1 MQLPKTVTD
10 TNRCFSIRLLAPV
23 LRVITEL
30 KQSGPFPMTPPHS
43 HAVHALLNFPVAQY
57 KKVWFPDNQ
66 KEGES
71 HLLIDK
77 LVDMLKKMV
86 FFIVKG
92 DPDDNNSGKSNGLDM
107 DEAIAPF
114 VVLLKKLAEDDY
126 DARVM
131 LKSKLLPDN
140 MYVYDFS
147 NSCMAGRLTCHLLC
161 YFIVTVLS
169 HSKKGKALR
178 HGLFVL

>member
-1 MQLPKTVTD
+1 
-10 TNRCFSIRLLAPV
+10 
-23 LRVITEL
+23 
-30 KQSGPFPMTPPHS
+30 MTPPHS

-71 HLLIDK
+71 HLLTDK
-77 LVDMLKKMV
+77 LVDILKDMV
-86 FFIVKG
+86 FFIVKD
-92 DPDDNNSGKSNGLDM
+92 DPDDNYSGNSNGLDM
-107 DEAIAPF
+107 DETVAPL
-114 VVLLKKLAEDDY
+114 VLLLKKLAEDDD
-126 DARVM
+126 DAKAM

-140 MYVYDFS
+140 MYVCDLS
-147 NSCMAGRLTCHLLC
+147 NGCMTRRITCRLVCLLC